1 MIELYNWQE
10 AHAEKLCR
18 SIMLHGVAKDGSDTG
33 VGKTVIATKIALNLG
48 LIPFVVCPK
57 SVKPSWKR
65 WVNEAYTYVN
75 MPLVHNY
82 EALTRGT
89 QPYVK
94 KRGKGMEW
102 QLDNNKMLMIF
113 DEDHRCKGEKSLQS
127 KLLIAAKKQG
137 YKILLLGATSCSSP
151 LEMKA
156 LGYALGLHDNKNFWK
171 WCMDNKCKPKQWGGL
186 EYHGGPDHLASLHD
200 QIYKNKGSRI
210 RISDLPEGAFP
221 NQIIESNAY
230 YDMDNASK
238 IDAIYEEMA
247 EELRELE
254 KRKEDDEEMGLTI
267 QLRARQ
273 EVELLKVPI
282 LYDLIVDHMR
292 DGNSVIVFLNFKASL
307 EALNKMVVSKG
318 YWTDNKVGHD
328 YPSVIYGG
336 QSSEEREWH
345 IQEFQDG
352 KTQLLFSTIQAGGVG
367 INLHDTDGSRPR
379 VALICP
385 SFSAI
390 DLKQALGRVY
400 RSGAKSPVLQQI
412 VFAEGTVED
421 EVCAAVRKKLH
432 NIDLINDKD
441 VTPCGI

>member
-1 MIELYNWQE
+1 MANLYDWQIP
-10 AHAEKLCR
+10 HAAKLIR
-18 SIMLHGVAKDGSDTG
+18 AVKKFGVGKDGSDTG
-33 VGKTVIATKIALNLG
+33 VGKTVIAVNVAKQLD
-48 LIPFVVCPK
+48 LIPFVICPK
-57 SVKPSWKR
+57 SVIPSWKT
-65 WVNEAYTYVN
+65 WVQCTYTNVS

-82 EALTRGT
+82 EALTGGRS
-89 QPYVK
+89 PYVK
-94 KRGKGMEW
+94 RRGKGLAW
-102 QLDNNKMLMIF
+102 QMDNKKVILIF
-113 DEDHRCKGEKSLQS
+113 DEDHRCKSEKSWHA

-151 LEMKA
+151 LDMKA
-156 LGYALGLHDNKNFWK
+156 MGYALGLHDNRNFWG
-171 WCMDNKCKPKQWGGL
+171 WCLKNECRPKQWGGL
-186 EYHGGPDHLASLHD
+186 EYRGGADHLSMLHD
-200 QIYKNKGSRI
+200 MIYKDKGSRI

-221 NQIIESNAY
+221 EQVIESNAY
-230 YDMDNASK
+230 PMGDASK
-238 IDAIYEEMA
+238 IDKIYKEMA
-247 EELRELE
+247 KELKELE
-254 KRKEDDEEMGLTI
+254 KRKEEDEEMGLTI

-273 EVELLKVPI
+273 EIELLKVPL
-282 LYDLIVDHMR
+282 LYDLIVDHIK

-307 EALNKMVVSKG
+307 EALNKKVVTNG
-318 YWTDNKVGHD
+318 YWTEDKTGHD

-336 QSSEEREWH
+336 QSSEERERH
-345 IQEFQDG
+345 IQDFQDG

-367 INLHDTDGSRPR
+367 INLHDTEGTRPR
-379 VALICP
+379 VSLICP

-421 EVCAAVRKKLH
+421 AVCSAVRTKLN